1 MEITSERETSS
12 PENRRGTDRPHQA
25 NPLQETQGR
34 TPQRLQDGQRHMENP
49 RVRSRENTRY
59 ALKRV
64 KLRPYTRDSSRIYA
78 ELKNAEDSD
87 GKTRLRLQILL
98 VGRCTPPPKVAGPPR
113 GSRVPYSAMT
123 PLTFTASLIL
133 TYFAKIPLYSFRM
146 LRFGQCLDQC
156 RCV

>member
-1 MEITSERETSS
+1 MVDSQRIQNNRMEITSERETSS

-87 GKTRLRLQILL
+87 GKTRLEVLL
-98 VGRCTPPPKVAGPPR
+98 VGRCPLKRSVWSADHGSDCRDSKMGPLFPR
-113 GSRVPYSAMT
+113 E
-123 PLTFTASLIL
+123 
-133 TYFAKIPLYSFRM
+133 
-146 LRFGQCLDQC
+146 
-156 RCV
+156 